1 MKDQVKNEK
10 EKEDWKVVL
19 LMSMRQISEQTA
31 HWSGADGCGFSEV
44 S

>member
-19 LMSMRQISEQTA
+19 LMSMRQQSRLLACQ
-31 HWSGADGCGFSEV
+31 HWDILPNRI
-44 S
+44 

>member
-19 LMSMRQISEQTA
+19 LMSMRQRTGQTA
-31 HWSGADGCGFSEV
+31 HLPTLGHLTQ
-44 S
+44 